1 MSTFLEQGTRFS
13 LTDPTL
19 LPNSAGYL
27 WNRKMM
33 IHVNCQGYVVAQY
46 MNPEPKKYTHVP
58 NLAATSFMQPEQP
71 YFAHHPG
78 RFFYVRDDETGEL
91 FSAPF
96 APIKSKLDSFDFQP
110 GLSDVKWII
119 KHQGIEL
126 TITLTLGEDEA
137 AELWH
142 VEVSNTGGTPRKL
155 SVIPYFPVGYMSWM
169 NMGAHYDESLNAI
182 VCTSI
187 TPYQKLEDYEKNKH
201 LKDITFFAS
210 DVVPDAYET
219 SLPRFEG
226 QGGLHNPT
234 ALQQLASLS
243 SKAAH
248 YEMPICAMQFKLDLK
263 PNEQKPLNFVFGPAL
278 DKHEVGRIISNHT
291 GDEKQQATQAY
302 EDYILSGSGVVEIDT
317 PDDALNHFVNHWLPR
332 QVFYH
337 GDTNRLTTDPQTRN
351 YLQDGMGMA
360 YVKSDATRTVILTSL
375 AQQKSDGEMPDG
387 VLLTPEAT
395 LKYINQIPHTDHSV
409 WLALILDAYLN
420 ETNDWSLLQQQVTWA
435 DEDSDASVLEHMNRA
450 MNHMCEARDYR
461 GLPFIAQGDW
471 CDPMNMVGPKGKG
484 VSGWLAQALS
494 VALQTWIR
502 ISRKYNDESII
513 QQFESMV
520 EELATISHEYLWKGD
535 WYARGITDDGVTFGV
550 PEDSEGRIFLNTQSW
565 AFMANMPNAEQ
576 KTKMLAAIDEQL
588 DTPYGVMLCAPAF
601 TQMREDVGRVT
612 QKWPGSGENGS
623 IYNHAAAFY
632 AASLYAIDEP
642 DRAFAVLRKMV
653 ADPQSDTF
661 ERRGQLPV
669 YIPNYYRGAYYQY
682 PDTAGRSS
690 NLFNTGTGAWF
701 YRMIIEEMLG
711 LKGCE
716 EGLSIQPKLPSEWS
730 NFSVKRS
737 FRGAQLHVT
746 YQRTA
751 EVTKVEVIMDGKK
764 LTTNILPGLQSGA
777 CYQVTVLLPQ
787 ENAHSV

>member
-1 MSTFLEQGTRFS
+1 MSTFLDQGTRFS

-110 GLSDVKWII
+110 GLSDVKWIV

-142 VEVSNTGGTPRKL
+142 VEVSNKGATPRKL

-201 LKDITFFAS
+201 LKDMTFFAS
-210 DVVPDAYET
+210 DVIPDAYET

-226 QGGLHNPT
+226 QSGLHNPA
-234 ALQQLASLS
+234 ALQGFADLC
-243 SKAAH
+243 SKEAH
-248 YEMPICAMQFKLDLK
+248 YEMPICAMQFKLDLEH
-263 PNEQKPLNFVFGPAL
+263 EQKKQLNFVFGPAL
-278 DKHEVGRIISNHT
+278 DKSEISHVVARHS
-291 GDEKQQATQAY
+291 GDEKVAATQAY
-302 EDYILSGSGVVEIDT
+302 EEYISSGSGVVEIETSDV
-317 PDDALNHFVNHWLPR
+317 ALNHFVNHWLPR

-360 YVKSDATRTVILTSL
+360 YVKSDATRAVILTSL
-375 AQQKSDGEMPDG
+375 SQQKMDGEMPDG

-420 ETNDWSLLQQQVTWA
+420 ETNDWGLLQQDVAWVDDDA
-435 DEDSDASVLEHMNRA
+435 SASVLEHMNRA

-576 KTKMLAAIDEQL
+576 KAKMLTAIDEQL

-642 DRAFAVLRKMV
+642 DRAFSVLRKMV

-716 EGLSIQPKLPSEWS
+716 EGLSIQPKVPSEWS

-746 YQRTA
+746 YQRTS

-764 LTTNILPGLQSGA
+764 LTTNILPGLQSGG
-777 CYQVTVLLPQ
+777 CYQVTVLLPR

>member
-13 LTDPTL
+13 LSDPTL

-96 APIKSKLDSFDFQP
+96 APIKTQLDSFEFQP
-110 GLSDVKWII
+110 GLTDVKWVV
-119 KHQGIEL
+119 KHSDIEL
-126 TITLTLGEDEA
+126 VITLTLGEDEA
-137 AELWH
+137 AELWN
-142 VEVSNTGGTPRKL
+142 VTVSNTGTTQRKL
-155 SVIPYFPVGYMSWM
+155 SIIPYFPVGYMSWM
-169 NMGAHYDESLNAI
+169 NMGAHYDASLNSI

-201 LKDITFFAS
+201 LKDMTFFYS
-210 DVVPDAYET
+210 DMAPDAYET

-226 QGGLHNPT
+226 QGGLHNPS
-234 ALQQLASLS
+234 ALQHKGDLS
-243 SKAAH
+243 CKEAC
-248 YEMPICAMQFKLDLK
+248 YEMPTCAMQFKLDLK
-263 PNEQKPLNFVFGPAL
+263 HGEKKALNFVFGPAL
-278 DKHEVGRIISNHT
+278 NKQEIQQIIDAHT
-291 GDEKQQATQAY
+291 GDEKDSATRAY
-302 EDYILSGSGVVEIDT
+302 ADYVSSGVGVIEIET
-317 PDDALNHFVNHWLPR
+317 PDDTFNHFVNHWLPR

-337 GDTNRLTTDPQTRN
+337 GDTHRLTTDPQTRN

-360 YVKSDATRTVILTSL
+360 YVQSEATRKVILTSL
-375 AQQKSDGEMPDG
+375 SQQKVDGEMPDG
-387 VLLTPEAT
+387 ILLTPEAT

-409 WLALILDAYLN
+409 WLALILESYLN
-420 ETNDWSLLQQQVTWA
+420 ETNDLKVLHYPVVWA
-435 DEDSDASVLEHMNRA
+435 DDERPSSVLEHMNRA
-450 MNHMCEARDYR
+450 MIYMCEARDHR

-494 VALQTWIR
+494 VALQKWVK
-502 ISRKYNDESII
+502 ISRKYNDEALIK
-513 QQFESMV
+513 QFESTI
-520 EELATISHEYLWKGD
+520 EQLATISHEYLWKGD

-550 PEDSEGRIFLNTQSW
+550 PEDKEGRIFLNTQSW
-565 AFMANMPNAEQ
+565 ALLANMPSAVQ
-576 KTKMLAAIDEQL
+576 KQKMLTAIDEQL

-601 TQMREDVGRVT
+601 TAMREDVGRVT

-632 AASLYAIDEP
+632 AASLYAINEP
-642 DRAFAVLRKMV
+642 DRAFSVLRKMV

-690 NLFNTGTGAWF
+690 HLFNTGTGAWF
-701 YRMIIEEMLG
+701 YRMVIEEMLG

-716 EGLSIQPKLPSEWS
+716 EGLMIDPKLPSCWS
-730 NFSVKRS
+730 ELTVKRE
-737 FRGAQLHVT
+737 FRGAQFHVT
-746 YQRTA
+746 YRRLPDIREA
-751 EVTKVEVIMDGKK
+751 EIHIDGIKLQGSVIKKVESQSNYRLRVDLP
-764 LTTNILPGLQSGA
+764 LT
-777 CYQVTVLLPQ
+777 
-787 ENAHSV
+787 